1 MKKLQ
6 QKLLY
11 LRPIQKCEAKRSKL
25 LLRIAT
31 REVNLMRKRWQTKKK
46 KRMTFKETILALR
59 FQDKPIK
66 SEIRRSQRLPQLLA
80 HN

>member
-46 KRMTFKETILALR
+46 RMTFKETILALR
-59 FQDKPIK
+59 LQDKPIK

>member
-31 REVNLMRKRWQTKKK
+31 REVNLMRKRWQNKK
-46 KRMTFKETILALR
+46 KRMTFKETILTLR
-59 FQDKPIK
+59 LQDKPIK

>member
-31 REVNLMRKRWQTKKK
+31 REANLMRKRWQTKK

>member
-46 KRMTFKETILALR
+46 RMTFKETILTLR
-59 FQDKPIK
+59 LQDKPIK